1 MVPEITFN
9 RVRRRRA
16 GSASQAQANK
26 RPKRK
31 QTEENEMKHRW
42 MVGILGAAALT
53 CMVTAQNGEPSRG
66 AAGPILAGAAADS
79 SSPRLL
85 NPHPRYRLR
94 PGDTFDVDF
103 ALSPE
108 FNQTVSVQPDGYGSF
123 KGVGTIPIQGN
134 TIPELTEAIRTAYA
148 HILHDPLIVVML
160 KDFEMPYFIAT
171 GQVARPGKYD
181 LRSDLTLAEA
191 LAVAGGPSD
200 KAKIS
205 QIVLYH
211 RTESGFQG
219 KVFNLKKLLAS
230 RNLSEDPTV
239 RPGDLLYIPQNVS
252 SRLRPFLPSTSMGA
266 FYNPIPY

>member
-1 MVPEITFN
+1 
-9 RVRRRRA
+9 
-16 GSASQAQANK
+16 
-26 RPKRK
+26 
-31 QTEENEMKHRW
+31 MKHRW
-42 MVGILGAAALT
+42 LVGILGAAALT
-53 CMVTAQNGEPSRG
+53 YMVPAQNGESSRG
-66 AAGPILAGAAADS
+66 AEGPILASATADS

-94 PGDTFDVDF
+94 PGDIFDVDF
-103 ALSPE
+103 ALSAE

-123 KGVGTIPIQGN
+123 RGVGTIPVQGK
-134 TIPELTEAIRTAYA
+134 TVPELTEAIRTAYA
-148 HILHDPLIVVML
+148 QILHDPLIVVML
-160 KDFEMPYFIAT
+160 KDFEKPYFIAT
-171 GQVARPGKYD
+171 GQVVRPGKYD

-205 QIVLYH
+205 QIVLYR

-239 RPGDLLYIPQNVS
+239 GPGDLLYIPQNTS
-252 SRLRPFLPSTSMGA
+252 SHWRPFLPTASMGA
-266 FYNPIPY
+266 YYNPAMY